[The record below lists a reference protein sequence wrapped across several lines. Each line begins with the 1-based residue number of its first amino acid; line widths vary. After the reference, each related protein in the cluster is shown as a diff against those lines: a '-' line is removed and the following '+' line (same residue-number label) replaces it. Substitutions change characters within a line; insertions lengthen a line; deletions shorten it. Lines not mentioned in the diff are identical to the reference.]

1 MNSTQEKAA
10 KALANNLSRAGGSLW
25 GGVVT
30 LGDDWQASL
39 QVIATLA
46 EAGALAG
53 MGLKVKQGADV
64 VDLLGVTI
72 TDLGSRLLY
81 KPLTPERVE
90 LWEESITDTDKVK
103 RHGMGK
109 RAPIKEITTH
119 GGTVFTFIYL

>member
-1 MNSTQEKAA
+1 MNSTQERAA
-10 KALANNLSRAGGSLW
+10 KALADNLNRAGGNLW
-25 GGVVT
+25 GGVIT

-53 MGLKVKQGADV
+53 MALQVKDGADV

-72 TDLGSRLLY
+72 TDRGGALLY
-81 KPLTPERVE
+81 KPLTPGRVE
-90 LWEESITDTDKVK
+90 LWEDSITPTDKVK

-109 RAPIKEITTH
+109 RAPLKEITSH
-119 GGTVFTFIYL
+119 AGTVFTFIYL